1 MVIGEAKLKRVIT
14 PDVMKQ
20 PLYKLPKGAQEEE
33 KVSSKS
39 GVGGFTK
46 SSISS
51 TMIGKDI

>member
-1 MVIGEAKLKRVIT
+1 MFIVDIGEAKLKRVIT

-39 GVGGFTK
+39 GVGGFKK
-46 SSISS
+46 S
-51 TMIGKDI
+51 